1 MDGKVRYT
9 LNILSFDF
17 LNKLYYVES
26 DVEKL
31 YTIPDSIVVYSE
43 KNNTEYRSSLAA
55 CNGSDFYT
63 DTRGEYYFTLKEGE
77 EITEKLIESF
87 LVELK
92 KESCKRLRY
101 SLDKLRRKLYEV
113 ETVPLNLK
121 SWELEEY

>member
-1 MDGKVRYT
+1 MSSKVRYT

-55 CNGSDFYT
+55 CNDADFYT

-87 LVELK
+87 LVKLK
-92 KESCKRLRY
+92 QEACNRLRY
-101 SLDKLRRKLYEV
+101 SLDSIRRELYEV
-113 ETVPLNLK
+113 ETLSLNLK

>member
-1 MDGKVRYT
+1 MDSKVRYT

-17 LNKLYYVES
+17 LNKSYYVES

-43 KNNTEYRSSLAA
+43 KNNTEYKSSLAV

-92 KESCKRLRY
+92 KEACKRLRY
-101 SLDKLRRKLYEV
+101 SLDNLRRELYEV

-121 SWELEEY
+121 SWELEYY

>member
-43 KNNTEYRSSLAA
+43 KNNTEYGSSLAA
-55 CNGSDFYT
+55 CNCSDFYT

-92 KESCKRLRY
+92 KEACKRLRY
-101 SLDKLRRKLYEV
+101 SLDNLRMELYEV

>member
-1 MDGKVRYT
+1 MSSKVRYT

-55 CNGSDFYT
+55 CNGSDFFT
-63 DTRGEYYFTLKEGE
+63 DTRGEYYFTLKEGK
-77 EITEKLIESF
+77 KLQKNLLKVF
-87 LVELK
+87 LL
-92 KESCKRLRY
+92 S
-101 SLDKLRRKLYEV
+101 
-113 ETVPLNLK
+113 
-121 SWELEEY
+121 

>member
-1 MDGKVRYT
+1 MDRKVRYT

>member
-1 MDGKVRYT
+1 MSSKVRYT

-31 YTIPDSIVVYSE
+31 YTIPGSVVVYSE
-43 KNNTEYRSSLAA
+43 NNHTEYRSSLAA
-55 CNGSDFYT
+55 CNDADFYT

-77 EITEKLIESF
+77 EITEELIESF
-87 LVELK
+87 LAKLQ
-92 KESCKRLRY
+92 KEACRRWRY
-101 SLDKLRRKLYEV
+101 SLDEIRRKLYEV
-113 ETVPLNLK
+113 ETVSLNLK

>member
-1 MDGKVRYT
+1 MDSKVRYT

-77 EITEKLIESF
+77 EVTEKLIESF
-87 LVELK
+87 LVELQ
-92 KESCKRLRY
+92 KEACKRLRY
-101 SLDKLRRKLYEV
+101 SLNNIRRKLYEV
-113 ETVPLNLK
+113 ETTSLNLEE
-121 SWELEEY
+121 WEVDE

>member
-1 MDGKVRYT
+1 MSSKVRYT

-55 CNGSDFYT
+55 CNDADFYT

-77 EITEKLIESF
+77 EITEKLFESF

-92 KESCKRLRY
+92 QEACKRLRY
-101 SLDKLRRKLYEV
+101 SLDKIRRKLYEV

>member
-1 MDGKVRYT
+1 MSSKVRYT

-77 EITEKLIESF
+77 EVTEKLIESF
-87 LVELK
+87 LVELQ
-92 KESCKRLRY
+92 KEACKRLRY
-101 SLDKLRRKLYEV
+101 SLNNIRRKLYEV
-113 ETVPLNLK
+113 ETTSLNLEE
-121 SWELEEY
+121 WEVDE

>member
-1 MDGKVRYT
+1 MSSKVRYT

-43 KNNTEYRSSLAA
+43 KNNTEYRSSLVA

-77 EITEKLIESF
+77 EVTEKLIESF
-87 LVELK
+87 LVELQ
-92 KESCKRLRY
+92 KEACKRLRY
-101 SLDKLRRKLYEV
+101 SLNNIRRKLYEV
-113 ETVPLNLK
+113 ETTSLNLEE
-121 SWELEEY
+121 WEVDE

>member
-1 MDGKVRYT
+1 MSSKVRYT

-26 DVEKL
+26 NVEKL

-63 DTRGEYYFTLKEGE
+63 DTRGDYYFTLKEGE

-87 LVELK
+87 LVEMK

-101 SLDKLRRKLYEV
+101 SLDNIRRKLYEV

-121 SWELEEY
+121 SWELDEY